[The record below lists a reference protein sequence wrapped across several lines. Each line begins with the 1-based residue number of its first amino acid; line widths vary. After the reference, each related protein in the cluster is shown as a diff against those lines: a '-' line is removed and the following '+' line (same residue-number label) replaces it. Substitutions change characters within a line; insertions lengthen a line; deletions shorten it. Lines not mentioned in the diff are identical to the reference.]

1 MDTLKLGPIRDSN
14 KDEED
19 FFAIESNSVMSGIGI
34 SGIGKKEDRKKGAL
48 CRAPFQLLEEE
59 LGSFL
64 AVFDGF
70 LGKLNEL
77 LELLRIGSG

>member
-1 MDTLKLGPIRDSN
+1 MGTLKLEPLRDSN

-19 FFAIESNSVMSGIGI
+19 FLVDRIEFRDVRYLNIRYWQ
-34 SGIGKKEDRKKGAL
+34 KEDRKKGAL
-48 CRAPFQLLEEE
+48 CRAPFQLMEEE

>member
-1 MDTLKLGPIRDSN
+1 MGNLKLGPTRDSN

-19 FFAIESNSVMSGIGI
+19 FLAIESNSVMP
-34 SGIGKKEDRKKGAL
+34 GIGKKEDRKKKVPCAGH
-48 CRAPFQLLEEE
+48 PFQLMEEE

-77 LELLRIGSG
+77 LELLRVGSG

>member
-1 MDTLKLGPIRDSN
+1 MP
-14 KDEED
+14 
-19 FFAIESNSVMSGIGI
+19 
-34 SGIGKKEDRKKGAL
+34 GIGKKKTGKKVPFTGH
-48 CRAPFQLLEEE
+48 PFQLMEEE